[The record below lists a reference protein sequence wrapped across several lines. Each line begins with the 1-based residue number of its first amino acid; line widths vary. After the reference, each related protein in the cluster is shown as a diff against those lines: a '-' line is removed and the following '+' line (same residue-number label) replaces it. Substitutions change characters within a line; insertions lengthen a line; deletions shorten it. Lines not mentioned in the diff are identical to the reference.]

1 MMEITAAMVKELREK
16 TGAGMMDCKK
26 ALAECNGDITAS
38 IDWLREKGIAKS
50 AKKESRIA
58 AEGLANIYI
67 KDNKAV
73 ILEVNS
79 ETDFVSKNE
88 EFTGMIDTIGTYI
101 LDSDA
106 KTLEDALKVNTLEG
120 TIEDLIIAKTAK
132 IGEKLSLR
140 RLEVV
145 EKSDGEVFGSY
156 LHMGGK
162 IAVLTVLKGANE
174 EVAKDVAMQA
184 AAMRPTYVFIS
195 DVPEDVVAN
204 ERKIQKELAM
214 SEGKPADIAEKMVE
228 GRIKKYYKE
237 ICLAEQPFIKDGDM
251 SVADYVKKNN
261 GEIITM
267 IRYEV
272 GEGMEKRNENFADE
286 VMAQVKGTN

>member
-1 MMEITAAMVKELREK
+1 MVDAKTVAELRAK

-26 ALAECNGDITAS
+26 ALSETNGDINAA
-38 IDWLREKGIAKS
+38 IDYLREKGIAKA

-67 KDNKAV
+67 NGNKAV

-88 EFTGMIDTIGTYI
+88 EFTSMLDTIGNTI
-101 LDSDA
+101 LNSNA
-106 KTLEDALKVNTLEG
+106 KTVEEALELPCEEG
-120 TIEDLIIAKTAK
+120 TIKDLIIAKTAK

-140 RLEVV
+140 RIEVV
-145 EKSDGEVFGSY
+145 EKTDDETFGSY

-162 IAVLTVLKGANE
+162 IAVLTVLTGANE

-184 AAMRPTYVFIS
+184 AAMKPEFVREDEIPTDRV
-195 DVPEDVVAN
+195 EK
-204 ERKIQKELAM
+204 ERAIFKEQAM
-214 SEGKPADIAEKMVE
+214 NEGKPAEIAEKMVE
-228 GRIKKYYKE
+228 GRLKKFFKE
-237 ICLAEQPFIKDGDM
+237 ICLVSQSFIKNGDID
-251 SVADYVKKNN
+251 VATYVKNN
-261 GEIITM
+261 GGEVKSM

-272 GEGMEKRNENFADE
+272 GEGMEKRNDNFAEE
-286 VMAQVKGTN
+286 VMNQVK